1 MVAYWER
8 KQVPAE
14 DLGVGWETGVWV
26 WTVKNPENKVPGQ
39 AQGLCHKVYEYSQR
53 WKGKLLLLQDN
64 LDSTDA
70 SLTWGL

>member
-26 WTVKNPENKVPGQ
+26 WTVKNPENKS
-39 AQGLCHKVYEYSQR
+39 LD
-53 WKGKLLLLQDN
+53 KLRALPQ
-64 LDSTDA
+64 
-70 SLTWGL
+70 SLRVQPEMEG